1 MAMAEDEGL
10 AESGSG
16 RPPAGGMSTITFLL
30 ALVGL
35 TVVAAGLG
43 FFGGLQILA
52 SAEQSLLS
60 KVKEGQG
67 GAEALDTRA
76 ANLKVLAP
84 IVTNLSDGRDAW
96 IRLESSLLFRDEV
109 PPDADALAIK
119 IGEDII
125 AYLRTVS
132 LKQIEGASGF
142 QHLSEDLNDRV
153 RVRSKGRVQE
163 LIIQGLI
170 VE

>member
-16 RPPAGGMSTITFLL
+16 RPPARGMSMITFILIL
-30 ALVGL
+30 IALTL
-35 TVVAAGLG
+35 VAAGLG

-52 SAEQSLLS
+52 SAEQTLKS
-60 KVKEGQG
+60 KINEAQG
-67 GAEALDTRA
+67 GIETPDTKA
-76 ANLKVLAP
+76 VNVKVLAP
-84 IVTNLSDGRDAW
+84 IVTNLSGGRDAW
-96 IRLESSLLFRDEV
+96 IRLESSLLFRNEV
-109 PPDADALAIK
+109 PPDADALATR
-119 IGEDII
+119 IGEDIV

-142 QHLSEDLNDRV
+142 QHLREDLNDRV
-153 RVRSKGRVQE
+153 RVRSNGRMQE

>member
-10 AESGSG
+10 AEFGSGS
-16 RPPAGGMSTITFLL
+16 PPAGGMSTITFILV
-30 ALVGL
+30 LVGL
-35 TVVAAGLG
+35 TVAAGGLG
-43 FFGGLQILA
+43 FVGGLQILA

-60 KVKEGQG
+60 KAKDGQG
-67 GAEALDTRA
+67 AAEVADTKA

-96 IRLESSLLFRDEV
+96 IRLESSLLFRDEI
-109 PPDADALAIK
+109 PPDADALATK
-119 IGEDII
+119 IGEDIV
-125 AYLRTVS
+125 AFLRTVS